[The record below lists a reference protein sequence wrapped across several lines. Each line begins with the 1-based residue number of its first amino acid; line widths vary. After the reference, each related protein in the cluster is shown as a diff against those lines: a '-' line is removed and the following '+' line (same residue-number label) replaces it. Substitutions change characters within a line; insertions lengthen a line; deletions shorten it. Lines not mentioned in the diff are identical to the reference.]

1 MGSCVVV
8 VFAEPSASGTM
19 VIKTYP
25 ALQGLNGACPRA
37 HTSENARSPE
47 ESTVHCFEIFSLK
60 SNILNLGV
68 KAVFSGPTP
77 ISPFISFFM
86 AIDGVKL
93 MRSEGRG
100 QGRSKSSGKTRKRT
114 R

>member
-1 MGSCVVV
+1 MVV
-8 VFAEPSASGTM
+8 VFAEPSEM
-19 VIKTYP
+19 HLEPWLVIKTYP
-25 ALQGLNGACPRA
+25 AHQGLNGACPRA

-86 AIDGVKL
+86 ATDGVKL